1 MKKLYILLIFFIFTQ
16 NPLQADLPRF
26 IDFKYILNNSE
37 AGKKAQNFLKT
48 KLDDGLK
55 NLKDKE
61 TKILED
67 EKKII
72 QQKKILSSEEYKKKV
87 IELRSKVSSL
97 QKERNGLLEN
107 IAKQRSKA
115 RNELLKNLN
124 PILKEY
130 MQENNI
136 RMVIDKKSLLLA
148 DENLDLTNEIIKR
161 LNNKLKSIELK

>member
-1 MKKLYILLIFFIFTQ
+1 MKKLYILLFFFILTL
-16 NPLQADLPRF
+16 NPVQADLPRY

-87 IELRSKVSSL
+87 NELRSKVSSL
-97 QKERNGLLEN
+97 QK
-107 IAKQRSKA
+107 
-115 RNELLKNLN
+115 
-124 PILKEY
+124 
-130 MQENNI
+130 
-136 RMVIDKKSLLLA
+136 
-148 DENLDLTNEIIKR
+148 
-161 LNNKLKSIELK
+161 

>member
-37 AGKKAQNFLKT
+37 AGKKAQKFLKT
-48 KLDDGLK
+48 KLENGLK
-55 NLKDKE
+55 NFKKE
-61 TKILED
+61 ENKILED

-87 IELRSKVSSL
+87 NELRSKVSSL

-115 RNELLKNLN
+115 RDELLKNLN